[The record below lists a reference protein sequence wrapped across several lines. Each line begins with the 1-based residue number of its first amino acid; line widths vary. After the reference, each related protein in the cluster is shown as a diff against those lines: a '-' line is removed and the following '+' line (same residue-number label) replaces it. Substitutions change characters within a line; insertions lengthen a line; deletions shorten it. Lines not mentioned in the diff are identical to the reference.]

1 MMNLD
6 LLPLPA
12 MMGNGDW
19 IHPVALGTG
28 IIRTD
33 GGRDG
38 FQTTFNEQQE
48 TATPES
54 RKASKGAPPPKCGP
68 ASAWRGSQAA
78 AQTCW
83 YMGHGKG
90 CRRSD
95 LTAGAKF
102 TRCYQ
107 LPGSVIQKVQGEGE
121 HPTHSVKLELL

>member
-54 RKASKGAPPPKCGP
+54 RKASKGAPPPNVAQPVPGEGP
-68 ASAWRGSQAA
+68 RLQPRPAGTWGTVRGAEGLTSQRGRSSPDATNSQA
-78 AQTCW
+78 QSS
-83 YMGHGKG
+83 
-90 CRRSD
+90 R
-95 LTAGAKF
+95 KF
-102 TRCYQ
+102 RGRENTQ
-107 LPGSVIQKVQGEGE
+107 LI
-121 HPTHSVKLELL
+121 L